1 MTTAT
6 AEANAPTELEPDNA
20 TRLAIFDGMSDAA
33 EDGRS
38 GLTVDEIYER
48 VIGRLRVL
56 VPREQ
61 HIAAEHL
68 THLPR
73 GEARRLAGERAYL
86 VEKLRVCVA
95 AGLLTSD
102 DDARFALTA
111 DPQAWVQYPDGSI
124 RRYTAG
130 LFSARERLEA
140 ANARLRK
147 FDIGKHVPHNDD
159 PASAEFRALVRSM
172 REHGFLKDHRILR
185 FPDGTY
191 VDGYARKAAASEAGI
206 DEKSIWLDLEK
217 LGDPDATRMMRRD
230 TPLNRVLLALDA
242 NATRLTE
249 EQRQTVLTTVA
260 QEVGRSWEQ
269 IASDLDR
276 TREWRQTRSRSYTPV
291 FEAKKLPFEP
301 NGAPQILVT
310 PDHKIG
316 VRTLLV
322 ASSLSPHDARVL
334 EGYVASPE
342 RAKVDSSKPQIFAR
356 ADDLITGI
364 EDMLA
369 DPKRRKDPAAWQGA
383 LNWLRGY
390 VRDRRL
396 DANGSASA

>member
-6 AEANAPTELEPDNA
+6 PEANAPTELEPDNA

-33 EDGRS
+33 EEGQS

-56 VPREQ
+56 VPREL
-61 HIAAEHL
+61 HIAAEQL

-86 VEKLRVCVA
+86 VEKLAVCVA

-130 LFSARERLEA
+130 LFPARERLEA
-140 ANARLRK
+140 ANATLRK

-159 PASAEFRALVRSM
+159 PTSPEFRALVCSM
-172 REHGFLKDHRILR
+172 EEHEFLKQYAIFR

-191 VDGYARKAAASEAGI
+191 VDGYARVSAAAEAGV
-206 DEKSIWLDLEK
+206 DVKWLELEK
-217 LGDPDATRMMRRD
+217 LGDPEATRARRRD
-230 TPLNRVLLALDA
+230 TPLNRILLALDA

-249 EQRQTVLTTVA
+249 EQRETILAAVA
-260 QEVGRSWEQ
+260 NKAGRSWEQ
-269 IASDLDR
+269 IASDLDS
-276 TREWRQTRSRSYTPV
+276 TREWRQTPSRSYTPV

-301 NGAPQILVT
+301 NGVPQILVT

-356 ADDLITGI
+356 ADDLIAGI

-369 DPKRRKDPAAWQGA
+369 DPKRRKDPAAWERV
-383 LNWLRGY
+383 LTWLRAY
-390 VRDRRL
+390 VKNHRITT
-396 DANGSASA
+396 NGAPIV

>member
-6 AEANAPTELEPDNA
+6 AEVNVPTELEPDNA
-20 TRLAIFDGMSDAA
+20 TRLAIFDAMSDAA
-33 EDGRS
+33 EQGQS
-38 GLTVDEIYER
+38 ALTVDELYER

-56 VPREQ
+56 VPREL
-61 HIAAEHL
+61 HN
-68 THLPR
+68 
-73 GEARRLAGERAYL
+73 AGERAYL
-86 VEKLRVCVA
+86 VEKVRVCVA
-95 AGLLTSD
+95 AELLTSEG
-102 DDARFALTA
+102 DARIALA
-111 DPQAWVQYPDGSI
+111 SDPQAWVQYPNGRI

-130 LFSARERLEA
+130 LFPARERLEA
-140 ANARLRK
+140 VNSRLRT

-159 PASAEFRALVRSM
+159 PASPEFRALVRSM
-172 REHGFLKDHRILR
+172 REHGFLKDHRIFR

-217 LGDPDATRMMRRD
+217 LGDPDATRVRRRD
-230 TPLNRVLLALDA
+230 SPLNRVLLALDA

-249 EQRQTVLTTVA
+249 EQRETILTTVA
-260 QEVGRSWEQ
+260 QEAGRSWEE

-276 TREWRQTRSRSYTPV
+276 TREWRQTPSRSYMPV

-301 NGAPQILVT
+301 NGTPQILVT

-334 EGYVASPE
+334 EGYVTSPE
-342 RAKVDSSKPQIFAR
+342 RAKVDSSRPQIFAR

-364 EDMLA
+364 EDMLD
-369 DPKRRKDPAAWQGA
+369 DPTRRKDPAAWEPA
-383 LNWLRGY
+383 LSWLRAY
-390 VRDRRL
+390 VKNHRITT
-396 DANGSASA
+396 NGTPNL